1 MIKKLFIST
10 LAVVMSGIVSFAA
23 TSQKLEHYALITGI
37 VVKNDFHVS
46 VHSGVEYSADMSIDS
61 RLADYTRMFL
71 QGSTLVIEVN
81 EKDFPKELKAQLRKK
96 EATMTAQVVVTLP
109 LTASLQNIE
118 LYDNATL
125 TFSGK
130 FENFQSIQIV
140 ADGNSTLKS
149 LHCKATKADITAK
162 KKALVHANIEAS
174 NINLV
179 TSNSAEAHY
188 NIDCTSLNTTFEGQS
203 NTAVSGTAKVAT
215 ISTSNSAKVELAGT
229 YPKLT
234 VSGKGNSSVDA
245 STVSADEVSVDLN
258 SSSCDIKANK
268 KLKIQLTSGAKL
280 VYGGS
285 AVIDID
291 KIQNSSVTRSGSTK
305 RK

>member
-1 MIKKLFIST
+1 MIKKLLIST
-10 LAVVMSGIVSFAA
+10 LAALMTGLVSFAA
-23 TSQKLEHYALITGI
+23 TIQKVEHYALITGI

-46 VHSGVEYSADMSIDS
+46 ISSGGDYSAHMTIDS

-71 QGSTLVIEVN
+71 QGSTLMIEVN

-96 EATMTAQVVVTLP
+96 DAAITAQVVVTLP
-109 LTASLQNIE
+109 VTASIHNID
-118 LYDNATL
+118 LYDNATV

-130 FENFQSIQIV
+130 FDNFQSLQIV

-174 NINLV
+174 NVNLV

-188 NIDCTSLNTTFEGQS
+188 NIECTNLNTTFEGQS
-203 NTAVSGTAKVAT
+203 NTTVSGTAKVAT
-215 ISTSNSAKVELAGT
+215 INASNSSKVELAGS

-234 VSGKGNSSVDA
+234 VVGKGNSSVDA
-245 STVSADEVSVDLN
+245 STVSADDVSVDLN
-258 SSSCDIKANK
+258 SSNCDIKANK
-268 KLKIQLTSGAKL
+268 TLKIELASGAKL
-280 VYGGS
+280 VYGGN
-285 AVIDID
+285 AAINIE
-291 KIQNSSVTRSGSTK
+291 KITNSSVSKSGNSK